1 MKNAM
6 HPRGGADSWVPTG
19 QAINALG
26 ISRSTLHRWV
36 GLGLLE
42 AGSHYRNGLTAK
54 SPRRWNVQAM
64 EARIEQLRKLPDPL
78 RPNAAAGQALVA
90 AADN

>member
-1 MKNAM
+1 M
-6 HPRGGADSWVPTG
+6 WVPTG

-26 ISRSTLHRWV
+26 LSRSTLHRWV
-36 GLGLLE
+36 ALGLLQD
-42 AGSHYRNGLTAK
+42 GSHYRNGLTAR

-64 EARIEQLRKLPDPL
+64 EDRLDQLRKLPDPL
-78 RPNAAAGQALVA
+78 RPNAADDQDLVA

>member
-1 MKNAM
+1 MKNAT
-6 HPRGGADSWVPTG
+6 PPGGGAGLWVPTG

-42 AGSHYRNGLTAK
+42 AGSHYRNGLTAR

-78 RPNAAAGQALVA
+78 RPNAADDQDLVA
-90 AADN
+90 AANN